1 LVAAVASGHPAAQAG
16 SCAAANLTSPIRSGG
31 PGAAAQQRGI
41 GQGIEATEAATQQAL
56 GFLDPLQ
63 QVGQQGIEQAG
74 FLTDP
79 QAQFDFLQQNPLF
92 QMSLDQAQTQTQNL
106 AAARGRLS
114 AGDTLQQLSQNV
126 LLSAQPLIAQ
136 QKGSISDLLNLSSG
150 TATAQAN
157 TAIGQGSNLTN
168 LLTSS
173 GDVGAAGIVSSANIA
188 GDRRRAQTESLAS
201 IAPYAVNALSG
212 QT

>member
-1 LVAAVASGHPAAQAG
+1 MSSALTIVAGKAILDKRAADKAQHAAD
-16 SCAAANLTSPIRSGG
+16 AAAAR
-31 PGAAAQQRGI
+31 QQKGI
-41 GQGIEATEAATQQAL
+41 SEGIEQTEEATAQAL

-63 QVGQQGIEQAG
+63 QVGQAGIEQAG

-79 QAQFDFLQQNPLF
+79 QAQFDFLQSNPLF
-92 QMSLDQAQTQTQNL
+92 QMSLDQAQTQTKNI

-114 AGDTLQQLSQNV
+114 AGDTLQQLSENV
-126 LLSAQPLIAQ
+126 LLSAQPLVAQ
-136 QKGSISDLLNLSSG
+136 QKASISDLLNLASG
-150 TATAQAN
+150 TGTSQAN
-157 TAIGQGSNLTN
+157 IAIGKGSNVTD

-188 GDRRRAQTESLAS
+188 GDRRREQTESLAS
-201 IAPYAVNALSG
+201 SLPSIARTFSG